1 MTKTEFMSILET
13 EGWDYAV
20 DGLLFQS
27 IQNGD
32 KNIEALCEVYQSAY
46 RTDDYQK
53 TNDPDNG
60 LCYKI
65 RKFVVDNII
74 ENLED

>member
-1 MTKTEFMSILET
+1 MTKTEFINNLANS
-13 EGWDYAV
+13 WDSAI
-20 DGLLFQS
+20 DDLSFKAMCDE
-27 IQNGD
+27 N
-32 KNIEALCEVYQSAY
+32 KNIEALCGVYKTAY

-65 RKFVVDNII
+65 REFAIDRII

>member
-1 MTKTEFMSILET
+1 MTKTEFMSISET

-32 KNIEALCEVYQSAY
+32 KNIEALCKIYHDAY
-46 RTDDYQK
+46 CTDDYQK
-53 TNDPDNG
+53 TNDPDYG

-65 RKFVVDNII
+65 RKFAVDNII
-74 ENLED
+74 ENLEI

>member
-1 MTKTEFMSILET
+1 MTKTEFINMLEI
-13 EGWDYAV
+13 GWDYV
-20 DGLLFQS
+20 VYGLLFQS

-32 KNIEALCEVYQSAY
+32 KNIEALCKVYHDAY
-46 RTDDYQK
+46 NTDDYKK
-53 TNDPDNG
+53 TNDPDYG

-65 RKFVVDNII
+65 RKFAVDNII

>member
-1 MTKTEFMSILET
+1 MTKTEFINMLEI
-13 EGWDYAV
+13 GWDYAV
-20 DGLLFQS
+20 YGLLFKS

-32 KNIEALCEVYQSAY
+32 KNIEALCKVYHDAY
-46 RTDDYQK
+46 STYDYKK
-53 TNDPDNG
+53 TNDPDYG

-65 RKFVVDNII
+65 RKFAVDNII

>member
-1 MTKTEFMSILET
+1 MTKTEFMSISET

-32 KNIEALCEVYQSAY
+32 KNIEALRKIYHDAY
-46 RTDDYQK
+46 CTDYYQK
-53 TNDPDNG
+53 TNDPDYG

-65 RKFVVDNII
+65 RKFAVDNII

>member
-1 MTKTEFMSILET
+1 MTKTKFINNLEV
-13 EGWDYAV
+13 GWDYALNILYGQAIC
-20 DGLLFQS
+20 DD
-27 IQNGD
+27 D

-53 TNDPDNG
+53 TNDPDDG

-65 RKFVVDNII
+65 RRFAIDSII
-74 ENLED
+74 ENLAE